1 MRALAARLEEGLAR
15 GGSAGALEELWQGV
29 ELELVRQAC
38 VHCAERGELM
48 EAVRRRREAQAGVM
62 RRQVAAQRLELQQ
75 LRRDVEMLDMVGAA
89 LSARGAEA
97 VSQEQRRVRLL
108 SEVCAP
114 SASPSSTL
122 SLSLSLR
129 LALTST
135 LGLSHLP
142 PAQAVCDL
150 STADKGTVVQEPLYS
165 QLVPH

>member
-108 SEVCAP
+108 SEVCVP
-114 SASPSSTL
+114 L
-122 SLSLSLR
+122 SLALLHPQPQPQPTPRPHLHPRPLSPPPGAGSL
-129 LALTST
+129 
-135 LGLSHLP
+135 
-142 PAQAVCDL
+142 
-150 STADKGTVVQEPLYS
+150 
-165 QLVPH
+165 